1 MNLRRLTARAIGIG
15 ATAALATGA
24 LVGISTTAAQAA
36 APTAVPYTC
45 TLAGKQ
51 IPVLV
56 TPTSALPTKLTAND
70 AVPAN
75 TQTYSMTFTVPRA
88 VLDGLGPY
96 GVTQVGLN
104 TNDFAFAVG
113 TASIPVTGL
122 TAPKTDV
129 PATGDLPLPV
139 SGKNGAFTAPAAGT
153 YDFKMPAAFNAT
165 VTTDATILSSVPASC
180 AITDPATAKVGSVDV
195 IAGPQGAAYTCTIA
209 GNAVPLFVDATS
221 VPDFGSVASGS
232 SVPVDAAQLGVDYT
246 IPAAA
251 LAALPGATSAA
262 VGSDDFA
269 LRMGG
274 AGSIP
279 FSSLSSAAGTI
290 VPGSDLV
297 LPATAGNKAF
307 TAPAAGTYDL
317 KLPTTFTG
325 VLTATGLPV
334 LSGPCTIA
342 DEASS
347 TVGSMTVT
355 PAPKQSSTT
364 KATAPASVK
373 KGASVKISVT
383 VSTASPATGKVTAK
397 EGSKSL
403 ASANLKNNKATIT
416 VKGLKPGKHTIKV
429 VYAGDSSTKGS
440 TSKAVTGTVKK

>member
-1 MNLRRLTARAIGIG
+1 
-15 ATAALATGA
+15 
-24 LVGISTTAAQAA
+24 
-36 APTAVPYTC
+36 
-45 TLAGKQ
+45 
-51 IPVLV
+51 
-56 TPTSALPTKLTAND
+56 
-70 AVPAN
+70 
-75 TQTYSMTFTVPRA
+75 MTFTVPRA

-139 SGKNGAFTAPAAGT
+139 SGRTAPSPHPRPA
-153 YDFKMPAAFNAT
+153 YDFKTMPAAFNAT
-165 VTTDATILSSVPASC
+165 VTTDARRSLLGPRQLRDHRPGNGQGRLGGRDRRSAGCGVHLHDRRQRGPAVRRRDQRAGLSARSRAARASRSTPRSSASTTRSGC
-180 AITDPATAKVGSVDV
+180 
-195 IAGPQGAAYTCTIA
+195 GAR
-209 GNAVPLFVDATS
+209 S
-221 VPDFGSVASGS
+221 
-232 SVPVDAAQLGVDYT
+232 AA
-246 IPAAA
+246 
-251 LAALPGATSAA
+251 GATSPSA
-262 VGSDDFA
+262 VTTSPCT
-269 LRMGG
+269 GG

-297 LPATAGNKAF
+297 LPTTAGNKAF
-307 TAPAAGTYDL
+307 TAPRPAPRPAAHDVHRVSSRQPGSGPVRSVHDRGR
-317 KLPTTFTG
+317 G
-325 VLTATGLPV
+325 VL
-334 LSGPCTIA
+334 
-342 DEASS
+342 S

-355 PAPKQSSTT
+355 PAPKQQLDDEGDR
-364 KATAPASVK
+364 PASVK

-383 VSTASPATGKVTAK
+383 VSTASLATGQVTAK
-397 EGSKSL
+397 EGSKSP

-440 TSKAVTGTVKK
+440 TSKAVTVTVKK